1 MTLQPIK
8 DMNEFKRIKESL
20 KSRFEAE
27 KTGEQALFIDQSKLL
42 EPLINV
48 QKQTTQEL
56 QKQTESNQ
64 DIVRELQRQAMYPP
78 AQAIG
83 PPAQLTL
90 DAPRHPLSLER
101 NPHHSSGIPSHS
113 KLSLST

>member
-1 MTLQPIK
+1 MMLQPIK
-8 DMNEFKRIKESL
+8 DMNEYRRLKESL

-64 DIVRELQRQAMYPP
+64 DIVRELQRQAIYPP
-78 AQAIG
+78 PQLALGA
-83 PPAQLTL
+83 PP
-90 DAPRHPLSLER
+90 H
-101 NPHHSSGIPSHS
+101 HS